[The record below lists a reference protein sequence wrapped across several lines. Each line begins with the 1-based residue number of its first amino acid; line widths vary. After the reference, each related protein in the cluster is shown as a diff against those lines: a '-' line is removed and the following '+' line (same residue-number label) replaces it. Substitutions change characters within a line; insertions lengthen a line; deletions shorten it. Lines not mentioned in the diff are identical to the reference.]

1 MRYIV
6 VAGTRPEIIKTAP
19 IIRRILELKEELYFV
34 HTGQHFDYSLSE
46 QIINDLELPDPHL
59 SFELRS
65 LSPASQIAEIMTKLE
80 APTSPDSG
88 IVVVQGDTN
97 SVLAAA
103 LTAVKKGLPVA
114 HVEAG
119 LRSRDWRMPEE
130 HNRRMVDHISNLLF
144 APTPESAKNLV
155 EEHVFGKTYVVGNTV
170 IDAVN
175 QHLPFAEKK
184 SDVMTK
190 IRFPDYVL
198 ATFHRAENVDDRKT
212 LTEIVLGLLG
222 SNLPIV
228 LPLHP
233 RTKKRLVDYNLYER
247 LESSKNIQ
255 ILLPQGYLDF
265 LVLLKHCR
273 FIVTDSGG
281 IQEEATAPSLS
292 KKVLVARL
300 STERPE
306 AVDSGHAEL
315 LEMMSAEMTRKM
327 KKEWNKA
334 LPLTKESPY
343 GDGTSSRKIMDILK
357 SYEERSINEESVR
370 TNSAGNISLAD

>member
-1 MRYIV
+1 
-6 VAGTRPEIIKTAP
+6 
-19 IIRRILELKEELYFV
+19 
-34 HTGQHFDYSLSE
+34 
-46 QIINDLELPDPHL
+46 
-59 SFELRS
+59 
-65 LSPASQIAEIMTKLE
+65 
-80 APTSPDSG
+80 
-88 IVVVQGDTN
+88 
-97 SVLAAA
+97 
-103 LTAVKKGLPVA
+103 
-114 HVEAG
+114 
-119 LRSRDWRMPEE
+119 
-130 HNRRMVDHISNLLF
+130 
-144 APTPESAKNLV
+144 
-155 EEHVFGKTYVVGNTV
+155 
-170 IDAVN
+170 
-175 QHLPFAEKK
+175 
-184 SDVMTK
+184 MTK